1 MSYKLFSVRFL
12 FFLFFPFSLLAQFT
26 YTIEQSIPIEV
37 SGKTLLNPWAG
48 GLNAAQVNT
57 MDLNADGQ
65 ADLVIFDKTASKI
78 STFLAQNNTYRYAPE
93 YEILFPS
100 AISTF
105 VVLRDY
111 NCDGKKDLFTFGQI
125 GIFVFQNVT
134 QPGKPLSWKKLSFY
148 NSETSLHSDVLL
160 TKGFSMTNLLPGAND
175 LPNFTDMD
183 GDGDL
188 DVLNMK
194 FVNPSQAEYHKN
206 FSMELYGTCDSL
218 ALVRQTQQW
227 GNFLECSCGKIA
239 FGNQTCA
246 QIGGR
251 IEHTGGK
258 ALLTIDMDNDGDKD
272 LLFSEETCS
281 RVYYLE
287 NVGTPAVASM
297 NSLSL
302 FPASFPV
309 GIQLYPAPYLE
320 DVDFDGKLD
329 LLSSPNLDGRD
340 QLSNNFVQSLW
351 FYKNTGTNQ
360 LPNFTYVKDNFL
372 QEDMID
378 VGDDSAPAFLDIDGD
393 GDEDLFIGQFAD
405 DKLQSSI
412 GYYQNTGTAT
422 TPAFRLVTKDFVGI
436 SFLSLYNIK
445 PQFVDVDENGGVDLV
460 FTASEQKTG
469 RTSLF
474 YVLSSSTNSPSFGGQ
489 ELKTISITVGQNE
502 NVTMTDIDQD
512 GKLDLLIGTSTGSL
526 EYWRNTGSGN
536 TFSLAND
543 KYLGLGDSP
552 FRQNLNAVVGDVDG
566 DSHDDLVVGDQAGTL
581 SIYRDFRS
589 AGASPQPVT
598 DIVYN
603 AFSKSYT
610 TKNLGGKLRP
620 VIANLF
626 GTDKPEIVVGNTLG
640 GLYVLKNDKGLS
652 LTDVPTIILFPNPLP
667 SGQSLSIKAD
677 RNTRMEIYTV
687 LGQRIGTS
695 LFVPANQ
702 IISYP
707 VQGVA
712 PGIYIARF
720 TAGAK
725 TTAVRFIV
733 Q

>member
-1 MSYKLFSVRFL
+1 MRFL
-12 FFLFFPFSLLAQFT
+12 FIFLFSHSLFAQFT
-26 YTIEQSIPIEV
+26 YTIDQSIPVEV

-78 STFLAQNNTYRYAPE
+78 STFLALNNTYRYAPE

-100 AISTF
+100 KISTF
-105 VVLRDY
+105 AVLRDY

-134 QPGKPLSWKKLSFY
+134 QPGKPLSWKKLSFF

-160 TKGFSMTNLLPGAND
+160 TKGFSMTNLLPGTND
-175 LPNFTDMD
+175 LPNFIDLD

-194 FVNPSQAEYHKN
+194 FVNPGQAEYHKN

-272 LLFSEETCS
+272 LLFSEENCS
-281 RVYYLE
+281 RIYYLE
-287 NVGTPAVASM
+287 NVGNSSVASM

-302 FPASFPV
+302 FPTSNPV

-329 LLSSPNLDGRD
+329 LLSSPSLDGRE
-340 QLSNNFVQSLW
+340 QFSNNFVQSLW

-360 LPNFTYVKDNFL
+360 LPSFTYVKNNLL
-372 QEDMID
+372 QEDMIE
-378 VGDDSAPAFLDIDGD
+378 VGDHSAPAFTDIDRD
-393 GDEDLFIGQFAD
+393 GDEDLFIGQYAD
-405 DKLQSSI
+405 DNLQSSI
-412 GYYQNTGTAT
+412 GYYQNTGTAN
-422 TPAFRLVTKDFVGI
+422 TPSFKLVTKDFVGI
-436 SFLSLYNIK
+436 SFLNLYNIK
-445 PQFVDVDENGGVDLV
+445 PQFADVDRNGGVDLV
-460 FTASEQKTG
+460 FTASEQQTG

-474 YVLSSSTNSPSFGGQ
+474 YVLSTSSNSSSFGGQ
-489 ELKTISITVGQNE
+489 ELKTMAMRIDKNE
-502 NVTMTDIDQD
+502 NVTMVDIDQD
-512 GKLDLLIGTSTGSL
+512 GKLDLLIGTSNGSL

-552 FRQNLNAVVGDVDG
+552 FRQNLNAVVGDIDADG
-566 DSHDDLVVGDQAGTL
+566 LDDLVVGDQAGTL
-581 SIYRDFRS
+581 SVYEDFRS
-589 AGASPQPVT
+589 AGAIPQPVT
-598 DIVYN
+598 GIVYDS
-603 AFSKSYT
+603 FSKAYT

-620 VIANLF
+620 VVTNLF

-640 GLYVLKNDKGLS
+640 GLYVLKNDNGLS
-652 LTDVPTIILFPNPLP
+652 LTDVPTITIFPNPLP
-667 SGQSLSIKAD
+667 YGQSLSIKAD
-677 RNTRMEIYTV
+677 RNARMEIFTV
-687 LGQRIGTS
+687 LGQRIGAS

-702 IISYP
+702 IVSYP
-707 VQGVA
+707 VQSVA

-720 TAGAK
+720 TAGTK
-725 TTAVRFIV
+725 STALRFII

>member
-1 MSYKLFSVRFL
+1 MLFI
-12 FFLFFPFSLLAQFT
+12 LFFPFPLLAQLT
-26 YTIEQSIPIEV
+26 YTIDQSIPMEV
-37 SGKTLLNPWAG
+37 NGKTLLNPWAG

-78 STFLAQNNTYRYAPE
+78 STFVALNNAYRYAPE

-100 AISTF
+100 EISTF
-105 VVLRDY
+105 AVLRDY

-134 QPGKPLSWKKLSFY
+134 QAGKPLSWKKLSFY
-148 NSETSLHSDVLL
+148 NSETSLHSEVLL
-160 TKGFSMTNLLPGAND
+160 TKGFYMTNLLPGTND
-175 LPNFTDMD
+175 LPNFVDMD

-272 LLFSEETCS
+272 LLFSEENCS
-281 RVYYLE
+281 RIYYLE
-287 NVGTPAVASM
+287 NIGNSTVALM
-297 NSLSL
+297 NSFSL
-302 FPASFPV
+302 FPASNPL

-320 DVDFDGKLD
+320 DVDFDGKQD
-329 LLSSPNLDGRD
+329 LLSSPNLDGRE
-340 QLSNNFVQSLW
+340 QLNNNFVQSLW

-360 LPNFTYVKDNFL
+360 LPNFTYVKNNFL
-372 QEDMID
+372 QEDMIE
-378 VGDDSAPAFLDIDGD
+378 VGDNSAPAFIDIDRD
-393 GDEDLFIGQFAD
+393 GDEDLFIGQYAD
-405 DKLQSSI
+405 DNLHSSI
-412 GYYQNTGTAT
+412 GYYQNTGTANA
-422 TPAFRLVTKDFVGI
+422 PSFKLVTRDFVGI

-445 PQFVDVDENGGVDLV
+445 PQFVDVDRNGGVDLV
-460 FTASEQKTG
+460 FTASEQQTG

-474 YVLSSSTNSPSFGGQ
+474 YVLSTSSNSSSFGGQ
-489 ELKTISITVGQNE
+489 ELKTMAMRIDKNE
-502 NVTMTDIDQD
+502 NVTMVDIDQD

-526 EYWRNTGSGN
+526 EYWRNTGTGN

-552 FRQNLNAVVGDVDG
+552 FRQNLNAVVSDLDADG
-566 DSHDDLVVGDQAGTL
+566 LDDLVVGDQAGTL
-581 SIYRDFRS
+581 SIYEDFRS
-589 AGASPQPVT
+589 AGASPKAVT
-598 DIVYN
+598 GIVYDS
-603 AFSKSYT
+603 FSKSYI

-620 VIANLF
+620 VITNLF

-640 GLYVLKNDKGLS
+640 GLYVLKNDNGLS
-652 LTDVPTIILFPNPLP
+652 LTDVPTITIFPNPLP
-667 SGQSLSIKAD
+667 YGQSLSIKAD
-677 RNTRMEIYTV
+677 RNARMEIYTV
-687 LGQRIGTS
+687 RGQQIGTS

-702 IISYP
+702 IISCP
-707 VQGVA
+707 VQGVT

-725 TTAVRFIV
+725 SIALRFII